1 MPRRDARFRIED
13 MRDAVARILTY
24 AAGLSFDEFAAD
36 QKTVDAVVRNF
47 EVLGEAARHV
57 DDATQRLAPGIP
69 WLEVRDMRNLLA
81 HEYFGVDLETLWKT
95 VADDLPDLL
104 LQVEE
109 LLRKLP

>member
-36 QKTVDAVVRNF
+36 QKTV
-47 EVLGEAARHV
+47 
-57 DDATQRLAPGIP
+57 
-69 WLEVRDMRNLLA
+69 
-81 HEYFGVDLETLWKT
+81 
-95 VADDLPDLL
+95 ADDLPDLL

>member
-1 MPRRDARFRIED
+1 

-36 QKTVDAVVRNF
+36 QKTV
-47 EVLGEAARHV
+47 
-57 DDATQRLAPGIP
+57 
-69 WLEVRDMRNLLA
+69 
-81 HEYFGVDLETLWKT
+81 
-95 VADDLPDLL
+95 ADDLPDLL